1 MSTWQKTFYFLN
13 KEKKMRKNVF
23 VVMALVLVLPA
34 LLFTV
39 SCAKKGVK
47 ADSGITAPIGAD
59 KGLDEAERAR
69 QEAERM
75 RAEELERARLA
86 AAESFVN
93 EDIYFDFDRSDIR
106 GDAQQILSSK
116 ADYMNANAALNV
128 TVEGHCDDRGTDA
141 YNMALGERRAESAK
155 AFLVNMGVAASRL
168 STISY
173 GEERP
178 ADPGQNE
185 AAWSKNRRAHFVID

>member
-1 MSTWQKTFYFLN
+1 MK
-13 KEKKMRKNVF
+13 KNVF
-23 VVMALVLVLPA
+23 VVLALVLVLPA

-47 ADSGITAPIGAD
+47 ADSGVTAPSSGSGDSDAD
-59 KGLDEAERAR
+59 KARRDAERA
-69 QEAERM
+69 
-75 RAEELERARLA
+75 RAEELERARQA
-86 AAESFVN
+86 AAENFVN
-93 EDIYFDFDRSDIR
+93 EDIHYEFDRSDLVPA
-106 GDAQQILSSK
+106 AQEILTRK
-116 ADYMNANAALNV
+116 ADYMSANAAIKV

-155 AFLVNMGVAASRL
+155 AFLVNLGVAAGRL

-178 ADPGQNE
+178 IDPAQNE
-185 AAWSKNRRAHFVID
+185 GAYAKNRRAHFVID